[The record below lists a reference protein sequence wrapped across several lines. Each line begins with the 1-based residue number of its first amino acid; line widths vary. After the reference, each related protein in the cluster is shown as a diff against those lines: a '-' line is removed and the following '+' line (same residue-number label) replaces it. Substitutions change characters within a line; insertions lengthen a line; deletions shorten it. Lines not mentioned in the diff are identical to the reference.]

1 MANASVQTAGG
12 TWTAQVYEATIG
24 RPGRA
29 AYGTPP
35 GYLSDKGYGCR
46 ILLCF
51 EPNSIVHASK
61 IGLLQRCEKQEKG
74 KNYDDNNREGALAGI
89 TRGQQRKA
97 GRCNR
102 AFTSHIDRTVQ
113 ANHPIYGAPN
123 GDASDPNA
131 LADTPTADIR
141 QALAAVQAGAET
153 PSPKALGPTYQL
165 GYRKRSVSSLMVG
178 HRTRDACL
186 FDEPLSTVWADASGG
201 GKEPAPDTYF
211 RFETAAVEVQRA
223 MSMHTRAY
231 YYGSVSWGFEVRNKQ
246 VHLLPLEVCSQSGA
260 SRDMRECVESCNA
273 YMEVPDDGDEPLLY
287 HVQLPP
293 VP

>member
-1 MANASVQTAGG
+1 M
-12 TWTAQVYEATIG
+12 YEATIG

-131 LADTPTADIR
+131 LAATPAGGIR
-141 QALAAVQAGAET
+141 QAALQAGAET
-153 PSPKALGPTYQL
+153 PTKEELRNTYQL
-165 GYRKRSVSSLMVG
+165 GYRKRSLSKLMTG
-178 HRTRDACL
+178 HSTRAACL
-186 FDEPLSTVWADASGG
+186 FDEVRSTAWAESSGG
-201 GKEPAPDTYF
+201 NRAPASNTFF
-211 RFETAAVEVQRA
+211 RFETAAVEVQRT
-223 MSMHTRAY
+223 MSMHTQAH
-231 YYGSVSWGFEVRNKQ
+231 YYGSVSWGFEVRNGR
-246 VHLLPLEVCSQSGA
+246 VHLLPFEVCSQSGA
-260 SRDMRECVESCNA
+260 SGDMRECVESCNA
-273 YMEVPDDGDEPLLY
+273 YREAPDNGAEPVPY
-287 HVQLPP
+287 YVQLPP